1 MKHLLTLLLF
11 LLCALPL
18 PGWAQAPAEAPAA
31 TLNFCGVELPVST
44 GCSPI
49 SKSELT
55 CATYSLSWWYLD
67 FSVMKTYP
75 AQYIRQQEKKHKGT
89 EKQPFECS
97 ILDGPPAQGVRLS
110 YPTETGGMAYELI
123 VYGAAKGQPVLLDLV
138 LPNDPEKTADLPAI
152 AQQIMRLPK

>member
-1 MKHLLTLLLF
+1 MKTPLILLFF

-18 PGWAQAPAEAPAA
+18 QSQAQTSAEAPPP
-31 TLNFCGVELPVST
+31 TLNFCGINLPIST
-44 GCSPI
+44 GCTPVS
-49 SKSELT
+49 SSELT
-55 CATYSLSWWYLD
+55 CATYSMSWMYLD
-67 FSVMKTYP
+67 FNVLKVYP

-123 VYGAAKGQPVLLDLV
+123 VYGTAKGQPVLIDLV
-138 LPNDPEKTADLPAI
+138 LPNDPEKTADLPAV
-152 AQQIMRLPK
+152 AQQILRLPK